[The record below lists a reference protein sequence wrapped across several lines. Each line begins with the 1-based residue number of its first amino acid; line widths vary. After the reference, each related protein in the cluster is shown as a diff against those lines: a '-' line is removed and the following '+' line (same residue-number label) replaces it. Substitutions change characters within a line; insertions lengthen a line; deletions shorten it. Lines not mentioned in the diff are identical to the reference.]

1 MINPHNSPWLNS
13 IRIQDRIR
21 DVKLK
26 SKFNNISKYAISKIN
41 GIDYN
46 GVLTINKNIY
56 IAKNSTKFRLRSHL
70 DWAWYT
76 PQTLAQAID
85 LDQVEA
91 YYEIMLKHINSDPN
105 VWKNTDFE
113 MELKSYYAERVGRAN
128 LI

>member
-1 MINPHNSPWLNS
+1 MANPHNSPWLKTGYTY
-13 IRIQDRIR
+13 IR
-21 DVKLK
+21 DNKLRA
-26 SKFNNISKYAISKIN
+26 KFNEIKKYATNFMSVAEYN
-41 GIDYN
+41 GI
-46 GVLTINKNIY
+46 LTINKDIY
-56 IAKNSTKFRLRSHL
+56 LAKNSTKFRLRSHL

-85 LDQVEA
+85 KGVVDQ

-113 MELKSYYAERVGRAN
+113 MELKTYYAARVGRAD